1 MTTFTEMEALVVG
14 QTRRPEVSAVTQAAI
29 RTATLRAHH
38 IDFFARDLATGSLTY
53 TPSSSA
59 RFYDFTDVSTTLAR
73 LRAFQLM
80 QCIDTTTLVPT
91 ENLEY
96 RELDDL
102 YDSDNTLR
110 TSMYTMIGDTLRV
123 YPVSAT
129 GRLATYY
136 YRNPVTSES
145 GYSSWIADLYPD
157 ELAMWAA
164 AIVFAR
170 TGFAEMANDFQ
181 KTHVAPFKELL
192 VSSHL
197 LATVN

>member
-1 MTTFTEMEALVVG
+1 
-14 QTRRPEVSAVTQAAI
+14 
-29 RTATLRAHH
+29 
-38 IDFFARDLATGSLTY
+38 
-53 TPSSSA
+53 
-59 RFYDFTDVSTTLAR
+59 
-73 LRAFQLM
+73 M

-136 YRNPVTSES
+136 YRNPVTSAV

-157 ELAMWAA
+157 DLAMWAA

-170 TGFAEMANDFQ
+170 TGFAEMAQDFQ
-181 KTHVAPFKELL
+181 RNHVQPFKEQLIA
-192 VSSHL
+192 SHL
-197 LATVN
+197 LANVN